1 MTWET
6 DDVKLV
12 PIHELLP
19 HEETKTK
26 NQQKLHQ
33 MTIKWGGYNKPL
45 LVDANSK
52 VILDGHHRFRIGEKL
67 GLKYLPAILIDYL
80 VDERIQVMTWPN
92 AKPESITKEEVI
104 QMGLSNDLFPP
115 KTSKHVFFGDLPP
128 IFYSIED
135 LS

>member
-1 MTWET
+1 
-6 DDVKLV
+6 
-12 PIHELLP
+12 
-19 HEETKTK
+19 
-26 NQQKLHQ
+26 
-33 MTIKWGGYNKPL
+33 
-45 LVDANSK
+45 
-52 VILDGHHRFRIGEKL
+52 
-67 GLKYLPAILIDYL
+67 LKYLPAILIDYL

-128 IFYSIED
+128 IFYSIEN